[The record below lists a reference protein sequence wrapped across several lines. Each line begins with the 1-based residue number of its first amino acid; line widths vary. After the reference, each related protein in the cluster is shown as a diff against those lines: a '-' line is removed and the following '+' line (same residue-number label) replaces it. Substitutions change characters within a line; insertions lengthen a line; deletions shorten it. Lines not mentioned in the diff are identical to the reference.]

1 MNAGPRAAAMVRR
14 ARRGVLLS
22 EALAESGAG
31 RRVDL
36 DGGQRLQILDNLI
49 ASLGGAYAHLPAK
62 RAAYATDPVQALILL
77 RRRAADLSDTEFNR
91 AVSAIITGLRDAH
104 TRYIGPSTLR
114 DQVAVLPFLVEQYGP
129 ESRPK
134 YLVSKI
140 NTDVIDN
147 PEFEPGIELEAWN
160 GAPFARAVEN
170 HADLE
175 TGGRSDSRRARA
187 LESLTFRA
195 LDYGPPPDE
204 HWVIVGYRT
213 KRGRKAEIRLP
224 WRLLTPGKAAT
235 ALEPGSRAALKQ
247 ASDPSAEAVR
257 RAKKLVFA
265 PDLWASDHDRRPAA
279 PGRARRRSASGWI
292 RRCRTCWPPG
302 HSAAR
307 SVILRIW
314 SFDLD
319 DDDAFINELIRLLG
333 LLPQTGLIVDLR
345 ANPGGLI
352 WAAERALQLFTDVP
366 IQPTRFSLIAAPLTR
381 QMADSPF
388 NRLELEAWSRSLQDA
403 VSTGEF
409 YAQPLPLTDPSWC
422 NDKGRKYLG
431 PSVAVVDANTYS
443 SGDLFAAGWVDHGI
457 GPLVSVGQ
465 ATGAGGANVWTS
477 AQLRDALSG
486 TDHQQPRMPAG
497 TGFTMAFR
505 RAIRSGTGDGIPIED
520 LGIPGIPYEMS
531 KGDLMHGNK
540 DLLAFL
546 HPSAGRRHASEE
558 MIMVEFDPGPPP
570 EVAEHFA
577 GVPSYAPH
585 RDLFWYD
592 WGPVF
597 YRGRLDGS
605 ARVLCIASDP
615 GPTERVAGRTLVG
628 DAGQRVQG
636 FLHKLGLSRSYACV
650 NAYAYALL
658 PSRSLAAIPI
668 LSEPEQ
674 RSWRNELFSM
684 IIGPALQAIVTFGLQ
699 ARIAVEQWTD
709 APAGHDQESASPLQP

>member
-1 MNAGPRAAAMVRR
+1 MIMNGAARSAEMIKR

-22 EALAESGAG
+22 AALAESGAA
-31 RRVDL
+31 RPMDL
-36 DGGQRLQILDNLI
+36 DGGQRLQVLDTLI
-49 ASLGGAYAHLPAK
+49 ASISGAYAHLPAK
-62 RAAYATDPVQALILL
+62 RAAYASDPVQALTLL

-91 AVSAIITGLRDAH
+91 AVSALITGLRDAH
-104 TRYIGPSTLR
+104 THYIGPSTLR

-140 NTDVIDN
+140 NTDIIDD
-147 PEFEPGIELEAWN
+147 PEFQPGVELQAWN
-160 GAPFARAVEN
+160 GAPFGRAVES
-170 HADLE
+170 HADFE
-175 TGGRSDSRRARA
+175 TGGRADSRRARA

-265 PDLWASDHDRRPAA
+265 PDLWASDQQRRTAPAG
-279 PGRARRRSASGWI
+279 PGKAEIGEWLD
-292 RRCRTCWPPG
+292 TPLQDVL
-302 HSAAR
+302 AAR
-307 SVILRIW
+307 PLSRKVGYLRIW

-319 DDDAFINELIRLLG
+319 DDDAFIDELIRLLQ

-345 ANPGGLI
+345 ANPGGQI
-352 WAAERALQLFTDVP
+352 WAAERALQLFTDAT
-366 IQPTRFSLIAAPLTR
+366 IEPTRFSLIATPLTR

-388 NRLELEAWSRSLQDA
+388 NRLELEAWSQSLQDA
-403 VSTGEF
+403 VSTGEL

-422 NDKGRKYLG
+422 NDRGRRYPG

-457 GPLVSVGQ
+457 GPLVSVGH

-477 AQLRDALSG
+477 SQLRDALSG

-497 TGFTMAFR
+497 TGFTIAFR

-520 LGIPGIPYEMS
+520 LGIPGIPYEMT
-531 KGDLMHGNK
+531 KNDLMHSNR
-540 DLLAFL
+540 DLLVSCTRL
-546 HPSAGRRHASEE
+546 LN
-558 MIMVEFDPGPPP
+558 
-570 EVAEHFA
+570 EV
-577 GVPSYAPH
+577 
-585 RDLFWYD
+585 
-592 WGPVF
+592 
-597 YRGRLDGS
+597 
-605 ARVLCIASDP
+605 
-615 GPTERVAGRTLVG
+615 
-628 DAGQRVQG
+628 
-636 FLHKLGLSRSYACV
+636 
-650 NAYAYALL
+650 
-658 PSRSLAAIPI
+658 
-668 LSEPEQ
+668 
-674 RSWRNELFSM
+674 
-684 IIGPALQAIVTFGLQ
+684 
-699 ARIAVEQWTD
+699 
-709 APAGHDQESASPLQP
+709 DQ

>member
-1 MNAGPRAAAMVRR
+1 MNAGPRSAEIVRR

-22 EALAESGAG
+22 DALAESGTG

-36 DGGQRLQILDNLI
+36 DGGQRLHVLDTLI

-62 RAAYATDPVQALILL
+62 RAAYATDPVQALTLL

-91 AVSAIITGLRDAH
+91 AVSAIITRLRDAH

-129 ESRPK
+129 ESRPR

-140 NTDVIDN
+140 NTDAIDD
-147 PEFEPGIELEAWN
+147 PEFQPGIELEAWN
-160 GAPFARAVEN
+160 GAPFTRAVET
-170 HADLE
+170 HADVE

-265 PDLWASDHDRRPAA
+265 PNLWASDHDRRPAPAA
-279 PGRARRRSASGWI
+279 PGKAAIGEWLE
-292 RRCRTCWPPG
+292 TPMQDVL
-302 HSAAR
+302 AAR
-307 SVILRIW
+307 ALSRKVGYLRIW

-319 DDDAFINELIRLLG
+319 DDDAFIEELIRLLE

-352 WAAERALQLFTDVP
+352 WAAERALQLFTDAP
-366 IQPTRFSLIAAPLTR
+366 IQPTRFSLIATPLTR

-388 NRLELEAWSRSLQDA
+388 NRLELEAWSPSLQDA
-403 VSTGEF
+403 VSTGEL

-422 NDKGRKYLG
+422 NDKGRKYPG

-477 AQLRDALSG
+477 SQLRDALSG

-497 TGFTMAFR
+497 TGFTLAFR
-505 RAIRSGTGDGIPIED
+505 RAIRSGTSDGIPIED

-531 KGDLMHGNK
+531 KNDLMRNNK
-540 DLLAFL
+540 DLLGFCTRL
-546 HPSAGRRHASEE
+546 LN
-558 MIMVEFDPGPPP
+558 
-570 EVAEHFA
+570 
-577 GVPSYAPH
+577 
-585 RDLFWYD
+585 DL
-592 WGPVF
+592 
-597 YRGRLDGS
+597 RQS
-605 ARVLCIASDP
+605 
-615 GPTERVAGRTLVG
+615 G
-628 DAGQRVQG
+628 DDHG
-636 FLHKLGLSRSYACV
+636 
-650 NAYAYALL
+650 
-658 PSRSLAAIPI
+658 
-668 LSEPEQ
+668 
-674 RSWRNELFSM
+674 
-684 IIGPALQAIVTFGLQ
+684 
-699 ARIAVEQWTD
+699 
-709 APAGHDQESASPLQP
+709 